1 MASRCEKYTSI
12 ATVFMRRTSGL
23 RGKRPVPGEFPASLS
38 ASLGFSQDFRGYAV
52 VFERIANS
60 SGPRFFNAY
69 MTSILSVLPIQ

>member
-1 MASRCEKYTSI
+1 MSI

-23 RGKRPVPGEFPASLS
+23 RGKRPVPGEFPESLS
-38 ASLGFSQDFRGYAV
+38 ASLGLSQDFRGYSV
-52 VFERIANS
+52 FGVFERIANS